1 MLTLMKTKTLGA
13 RIRELRED
21 KDYSLREFAKKLG
34 DISAAHISDIEL
46 GRRFPSD
53 ALLRKIAQLL
63 GVPVEELQK
72 YDNRAPVED
81 IKRLSESD
89 PAFGFAL
96 RKLIEKDV
104 TPEDIL
110 RLTESK
116 PDRGKTE

>member
-1 MLTLMKTKTLGA
+1 MKTKTLGA

-21 KDYSLREFAKKLG
+21 RDYSLREFAKKLG
-34 DISAAHISDIEL
+34 DVSAAHISDIEL

-96 RKLIEKDV
+96 RKLVEKDV

-110 RLTESK
+110 RLTDSRPKREK
-116 PDRGKTE
+116 PNEEP